1 MPHNESFELLDFL
14 PYLMNQAADALS
26 IEFQGYYKSKYGML
40 RTEWRVLFHLG
51 CYGEMTA
58 KEICDRARIHKTKA
72 SRAIAALENKRFL
85 KRRELQSDRRH
96 AVLNLTPLGTQ
107 AFEDLSRAARDFDAK
122 VREGMTPDEA
132 ETLHR
137 CLIRIA
143 GFEGGR
149 NNPQGRG

>member
-85 KRRELQSDRRH
+85 KRRELPSDRLLCRS
-96 AVLNLTPLGTQ
+96 ANRSLWP
-107 AFEDLSRAARDFDAK
+107 SS
-122 VREGMTPDEA
+122 
-132 ETLHR
+132 
-137 CLIRIA
+137 
-143 GFEGGR
+143 
-149 NNPQGRG
+149 